1 MAHVPGQKPRTY
13 DRVPLSLV
21 VKLYEPWPTSPE
33 VLKSR
38 PYLANS
44 VGFASL
50 PFTSE
55 PVYWEGTRT
64 ADFTTTHVANIVARL
79 TRVRHLKIVD
89 GSDIVSPSSATE
101 DMPELFRQLLRDG
114 MRFDCLR
121 ELTLR
126 WTRDAFDKNAAS
138 NQDTIHQSATGFLSM
153 RSSCCTAEL
162 SYRMR
167 DKGPTIPVDYSLLDL
182 TSLSKLE
189 LVNAKQKGYTGAAS
203 GLPINVSVWDNVKA
217 ATILVTPVLL
227 AARSQLDRRAHDQE
241 TFETRFYQILTADIV
256 VRLSRSTRL
265 RSLTVDTDALP
276 VTADILDG
284 LSSAVTLRELH
295 LIYSYNYPKPIPD
308 NVLTSILQG
317 LTTRTLRL
325 VRIELEISAY
335 HSYPAGNHPTV
346 AQTVAQLYNRISPA
360 CAQKRIRFRICPR
373 VVSTL

>member
-1 MAHVPGQKPRTY
+1 MTHVPGQKPRTY

-38 PYLANS
+38 PHLANS

-89 GSDIVSPSSATE
+89 GSDI

-114 MRFDCLR
+114 MRLDCLR
-121 ELTLR
+121 ELTLL
-126 WTRDAFDKNAAS
+126 WKRDGFEKNAVS
-138 NQDTIHQSATGFLSM
+138 NQDTIHQSATGFLSVT
-153 RSSCCTAEL
+153 SSCCTYSLSLTNGATIGAEL

-167 DKGPTIPVDYSLLDL
+167 NEGPMIPVDYSLLDL

-189 LVNAKQKGYTGAAS
+189 LVNAEQKGYTGAAS
-203 GLPINVSVWDNVKA
+203 GLPTNVSVWDNVKA

-265 RSLTVDTDALP
+265 RN
-276 VTADILDG
+276 ILDG

-325 VRIELEISAY
+325 VRIELKISPY
-335 HSYPAGNHPTV
+335 RVGNHPTV

-360 CAQKRIRFRICPR
+360 CVQKRIRFRICPR
-373 VVSTL
+373 VVFAL